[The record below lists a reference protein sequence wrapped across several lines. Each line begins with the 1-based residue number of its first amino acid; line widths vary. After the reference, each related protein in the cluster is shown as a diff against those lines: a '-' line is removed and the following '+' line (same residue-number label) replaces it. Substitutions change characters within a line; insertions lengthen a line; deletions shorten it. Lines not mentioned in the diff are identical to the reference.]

1 MLLRPGIR
9 LQRGENQLVGG
20 RLELKKFLLDHL
32 SFLWFRSLHFGGGSE
47 ISHTHTHTHTP
58 PEGQQKGELLQEPGK
73 GEAREEGRDG
83 RVVPWGCGHQDTCCR
98 FYFSSR
104 LAKI

>member
-1 MLLRPGIR
+1 M
-9 LQRGENQLVGG
+9 
-20 RLELKKFLLDHL
+20 
-32 SFLWFRSLHFGGGSE
+32 
-47 ISHTHTHTHTP
+47 THTHTHTP